1 MLKVRNITTFYDRIQ
16 VLKGVSIHV
25 GKGEIV
31 ALIGANGA
39 GKTTLI
45 NAISGMLRVKEGSIQ
60 LEEREIHNR
69 PPEKIVKWG
78 LSQVPEGRLVF
89 APLSVEDNLRL
100 GAYLRYRGRD
110 KDEIPDDI
118 EHVYELFPV
127 LKERREQQAGTLS
140 GGEQQM
146 LAVGRAL
153 MAKPRILLLD
163 EPSLGLAP
171 LIAQEIFRTIARL
184 RDEEGVTVLL
194 VEQNARAALALA
206 DRGYVLETGSVVLQ
220 DKAER
225 LLNNPEV
232 QRAYLGKG
240 KKEIWDS

>member
-1 MLKVRNITTFYDRIQ
+1 MLKVRNIDTYYDRIK

-25 GKGEIV
+25 GEGEIV

-45 NAISGMLRVKEGSIQ
+45 NAISGLLKVREGSVVFSGRDIQ
-60 LEEREIHNR
+60 NIS
-69 PPEKIVKWG
+69 PEKIVKAG
-78 LSQVPEGRLVF
+78 VSQVPEGRLVF
-89 APLSVEDNLRL
+89 APLPVSDNLKL

-110 KDEIPDDI
+110 KDEIADDMEEI
-118 EHVYELFPV
+118 YNMFPI
-127 LKERREQQAGTLS
+127 LRERKDQQAGTLS

-146 LAVGRAL
+146 LAVGRAM
-153 MAKPRILLLD
+153 MARPKLLLLD

-171 LIAQEIFRTIARL
+171 LIAQEIFRTISAL
-184 RDEEGVTVLL
+184 RDKGVTVLL

-206 DRGYVLETGSVVLQ
+206 DRGYVMETGTVVLQ

-225 LLNNPEV
+225 LLSNREV

-240 KKEIWDS
+240 KKEIWDA